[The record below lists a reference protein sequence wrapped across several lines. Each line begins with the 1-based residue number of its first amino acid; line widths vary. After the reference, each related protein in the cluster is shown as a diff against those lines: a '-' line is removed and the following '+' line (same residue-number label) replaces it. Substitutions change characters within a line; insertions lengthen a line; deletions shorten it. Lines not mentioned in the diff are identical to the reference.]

1 MKIRKAEER
10 DIAGILK
17 LLTQVNMIHHEGR
30 PDLFNGPLQKY
41 TGEELREI
49 LRDENRPVYVA
60 AGDEADEVLGYVFG
74 IFEETKGD
82 NIRVDMKS
90 FYIDDLCVDERS
102 RGSHIGEQLLNFA
115 ENLAKENGCY
125 NITLHVWSCNDG
137 AARFYE
143 KCGMKPQFVS
153 MEKILAAKQTEGLCT
168 GEAVEQGV

>member
-90 FYIDDLCVDERS
+90 FYIDDLCVDEER
-102 RGSHIGEQLLNFA
+102 RGEHIGTQLYDYVKAWARTQGF
-115 ENLAKENGCY
+115 Y
-125 NITLHVWSCNDG
+125 RITLNVWELNAP
-137 AARFYE
+137 AAAFYRHL
-143 KCGMKPQFVS
+143 GLKPLKTT
-153 MEKILAAKQTEGLCT
+153 MEELL
-168 GEAVEQGV
+168 